1 MPAPADPCVALFAL
15 GGTIAMTRTSGT
27 GVSPA
32 LSAADLLAAVP
43 GLGDVGTELRVHD
56 VRNTPGASLT
66 FTDVFDLSAAIAGAL
81 EDGCTGA
88 VVTQGT
94 DTIEEVAY
102 ALDLLLPTDA
112 PVVVTGAMRN
122 PAMASP
128 DGPANILA
136 AITVAASPQARG
148 LGCLVVI
155 NDQIHAARWARKV
168 HTASTAAF
176 ASPEHGPLGHLAEGR
191 AHIPL
196 RLPGRTPA
204 LAPDPARTVRV
215 GIATIALGDDG
226 TLIQA
231 MAEHVD
237 GLIIAAFG
245 AGHVPAVVAPVLST
259 LAEGIPVVLASRTGA
274 GPVHRQTYNFPGSE
288 TDLLARGLI
297 SAGHL
302 DPLKAR
308 ILLHLLIASGADNGQ
323 IRAAFAR
330 IGGCGAV
337 DLIGG

>member
-1 MPAPADPCVALFAL
+1 MRAPASPCVALFAL
-15 GGTIAMTRTSGT
+15 GGTIAMTQRSGT

-43 GLGDVGTELRVHD
+43 GLADAGAELRVHD
-56 VRNTPGASLT
+56 VRNTPGASLS
-66 FTDVFDLSAAIAGAL
+66 FTDVFELAASIASAL
-81 EDGCTGA
+81 EDGCAGA

-122 PAMASP
+122 PAMAGP
-128 DGPANILA
+128 DGPANVLA
-136 AITVAASPQARG
+136 AIRVAASTQARG

-168 HTASTAAF
+168 HTASTGAF
-176 ASPEHGPLGHLAEGR
+176 ASPEHGPVGHLAEGR
-191 AHIPL
+191 VHIPL
-196 RLPGRTPA
+196 RMPDRSPA
-204 LAPDPARTVRV
+204 LAPDPGRAVRAGLVTV
-215 GIATIALGDDG
+215 ALGDDG

-231 MAEHVD
+231 MAQHVD
-237 GLIIAAFG
+237 GVVVAAFG
-245 AGHVPAVVAPVLST
+245 AGHVPAVVVPVLST
-259 LAEGIPVVLASRTGA
+259 LAGRIPVVLASRTGA
-274 GPVHRQTYNFPGSE
+274 GPVHQRTYNFPGSE

-297 SAGHL
+297 GAGHL

-308 ILLHLLIASGADNGQ
+308 VLLHLLIASGASNGQ
-323 IRAAFAR
+323 VRATFAAA
-330 IGGCGAV
+330 GGCP
-337 DLIGG
+337 